1 MSEKTFIWCTYRT
14 WSFEV
19 LEGLL
24 SHPDFKCSAILT
36 TLDCVW
42 DFTQFE
48 ARGIRVFRLS
58 PESCFK
64 NGSAFLEFLKNRP
77 PSCSFFYGWS
87 WIIPK
92 DFHEKYFSVT
102 LHPGKLPNDKGGSPL
117 QNQIRN
123 GETWSYVNIIQI
135 SEKMDEG
142 DIFVQ
147 EKISLLGDIS
157 DVWARMT
164 ASGIYTT
171 RNFLT
176 SIKLG
181 TLRPKKQ
188 IEKGATYKRVKPGS
202 EELKPAEHTALQAF
216 NIIRAHNETD
226 PNTYVKKAFYRLG
239 GHRILCLRADLVR
252 HSSLEALNLEG
263 LGKHS
268 IEILYEHSHQVNNGE
283 KCFKLTFR
291 DQKPIFITQTR
302 VTNL

>member
-1 MSEKTFIWCTYRT
+1 MSGKTFIWCTYRT

-36 TLDCVW
+36 TFDCIW
-42 DFTQFE
+42 DSTQFE

-64 NGSAFLEFLKNRP
+64 DGSTFLEFLKNHP

-92 DFHEKYFSVT
+92 GFHEKYFSVT

-135 SEKMDEG
+135 AKKMDEG
-142 DIFVQ
+142 DIFAQV
-147 EKISLLGDIS
+147 KMSLLGDIS

-176 SIKLG
+176 SIARG
-181 TLRPKKQ
+181 TLKPKKQ
-188 IEKGATYKRVKPGS
+188 TEEGTIYKRLKPGS

-226 PNTYVKKAFYRLG
+226 PNTYVKKAFYRVG
-239 GHRILCLRADLVR
+239 RHRLLCLRADLVGVVL
-252 HSSLEALNLEG
+252 LEAVDLAG
-263 LGKHS
+263 LGKQS
-268 IEILYEHSHQVNNGE
+268 PESLYEYSHQVNNGE
-283 KCFKLTFR
+283 KCFKLTFK
-291 DQKPIFITQTR
+291 DQKSVFITQTR
-302 VTNL
+302 LTNL